1 MTSHLYENQ
10 IIWEKQ
16 HASELWFMLALIGG
30 IGLFELIIT
39 KYISSCLIPT
49 KEN

>member
-1 MTSHLYENQ
+1 MTSQLYENQ
-10 IIWEKQ
+10 IIMEKQ
-16 HASELWFMLALIGG
+16 HELWLMLALIGG
-30 IGLFELIIT
+30 IGLFEIIIT